1 MAYEIANQIISG
13 RKAVTAAGTAEPI
26 LATNA
31 HCYRVDISA
40 DLGNTNPVVVGGSGV
55 VAALG
60 SQEGVVLTPGNPVYT
75 VLTNNVAKIYVDSI
89 TNGDA
94 VCFVYYVQ

>member
-13 RKAVTAAGTAEPI
+13 RKATNAGSAVA
-26 LATNA
+26 LSATNIF
-31 HCYRVDISA
+31 CYRIDISA
-40 DLGNTNPVVVGGSGV
+40 DLGNTSPVVVGGSGV

-75 VLTNNVAKIYVDSI
+75 ILTNNVAKVYLDVV

-94 VCFVYYVQ
+94 VCFTYYVP